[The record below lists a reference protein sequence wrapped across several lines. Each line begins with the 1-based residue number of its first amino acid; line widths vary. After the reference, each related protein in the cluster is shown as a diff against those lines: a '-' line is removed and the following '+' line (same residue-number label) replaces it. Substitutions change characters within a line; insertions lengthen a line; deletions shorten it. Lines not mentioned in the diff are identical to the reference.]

1 MGHSH
6 FLQRDEHTAVDHG
19 SANALVS
26 SSRKPNAAFK
36 SALRQFQSMDRC
48 SPKHRWELAR
58 PGDEK
63 IAVVNDRFNLIGVD
77 AWQTHKHENLLIGL
91 ENIDRWFPSR
101 PHFGRLR
108 RPKNLPVKPLRAEE
122 HCAGLRPHQIRI
134 VSIHSFLSSK
144 SSVFRRNAELDE

>member
-1 MGHSH
+1 MVTGTIMPGNRTRLRTGMMISASTGGLAVTASPTSPAVCEARVSTMSHSH

-63 IAVVNDRFNLIGVD
+63 IAVVNDRYDLIGVD
-77 AWQTHKHENLLIGL
+77 VWQTHKDENLLIGL
-91 ENIDRWFPSR
+91 ENI
-101 PHFGRLR
+101 
-108 RPKNLPVKPLRAEE
+108 
-122 HCAGLRPHQIRI
+122 
-134 VSIHSFLSSK
+134 
-144 SSVFRRNAELDE
+144 

>member
-1 MGHSH
+1 MSHSH

-63 IAVVNDRFNLIGVD
+63 IAVVNDRYDLIGVD
-77 AWQTHKHENLLIGL
+77 AWQTHKDENLLIGL
-91 ENIDRWFPSR
+91 ENIDRRFPSR
-101 PHFGRLR
+101 PQFGRLR
-108 RPKNLPVKPLRAEE
+108 RPKNLPVKPLRAEQ
-122 HCAGLRPHQIRI
+122 HCAGFRPHQIRI
-134 VSIHSFLSSK
+134 TSIHSSLSSR
-144 SSVFRRNAELDE
+144 SSVFRRNAEPDE